1 MLMACAVA
9 LAACGEREQLLP
21 GERLD
26 PRVAAGVAEAEGAGP
41 AAVAFRAPRPVEMT
55 AWTHRNGSA
64 AHRAAH
70 ARVDYPLD
78 ALWAVTIGQGNDRRH
93 RITADPVSDG
103 TRIFTLDAYAT
114 VTAVDTAGHVI
125 WSRDLTP
132 AFERARDGSGG
143 GLAVAGGRLFA
154 TTGFGDLVALEA
166 ATGAEIWRQRLDAP
180 ATSPAVAGNIVYA
193 VSRDG
198 HGWALRVRDGRV
210 LWEIPG
216 TPGDAGRAGAAGPAI
231 SGRHVIFPF
240 SSGDVMAA
248 LRNTGIRVWT
258 TTVAGRRLGVPY
270 AAFTDITADPVVDGG
285 RIYVGNFGGRLAAL
299 AAKDGERLWSAGDGV
314 QSPVWPAGGS
324 IFYLTD
330 QNELVR
336 RIAATGAEVWRQRLP
351 LYVRPKVT
359 KRKRVFADYGPVL
372 AGGQLLV
379 ATSEGL
385 LRRFDPADGRPI
397 GARPIGAPAAS
408 APIVVRGVVY
418 LLTEDGKL
426 RAFR

>member
-1 MLMACAVA
+1 MLVVCAVA

-26 PRVAAGVAEAEGAGP
+26 VRTAAGVIEDTPTAS
-41 AAVAFRAPRPVEMT
+41 VAFRAPAPAEVT
-55 AWTHRNGSA
+55 SWTHRNGSA
-64 AHRAAH
+64 AHRTAH
-70 ARVDYPLD
+70 ARVEYPLSP
-78 ALWAVTIGQGNDRRH
+78 LWAVTIGQGNDRRH

-103 TRIFTLDAYAT
+103 TRIYTLDAYAT
-114 VTAVDTAGHVI
+114 VSAVDTAGKVV

-132 AFERARDGSGG
+132 SYERAKDASGG
-143 GLAVAGGRLFA
+143 GLAVGDGRVFA
-154 TTGFGDLVALEA
+154 TTGFGDLVALDA

-180 ATSPAVAGNIVYA
+180 ATSPAVGGAIVYA

-198 HGWALRVRDGRV
+198 HGWAIRARDGRV
-210 LWEIPG
+210 LWEIPAVA
-216 TPGDAGRAGAAGPAI
+216 GDAGRAGAAGPAI

-240 SSGDVMAA
+240 SSGDVIAA

-285 RIYVGNFGGRLAAL
+285 RVYVGNFGGRLVAL
-299 AAKDGERLWSAGDGV
+299 AAKDGERLWSARDGV
-314 QSPVWPAGGS
+314 QSPVWPAGGA
-324 IFYLTD
+324 IFYVTD

-336 RIAATGAEVWRQRLP
+336 RSAATGAEAWRVRLP
-351 LYVRPKVT
+351 LYEKPKVT
-359 KRKRVFADYGPVL
+359 KRKRVYADYGPIL
-372 AGGQLLV
+372 AGGALLV

-385 LRRFDPADGRPI
+385 FRRHDPVDGHAL
-397 GARPIGAPAAS
+397 GTSSIGAPAAS
-408 APIVVRGVVY
+408 APIVLRGVVY